1 LAGTPD
7 DATGLITVNPGI
19 LASIDISSSLG
30 GNAEAGVPFSVTVT
44 AYDGDGEV
52 KTDFVGSQAV
62 DWTITGAT
70 TAPDG
75 TSPVVP
81 VDGAMVLASGVATYN
96 GMMLVDAADV
106 VTIDAV
112 VGGAGDG
119 VPPVV
124 NVDPAGA
131 DHYTVVT
138 SGAGTEAA
146 GTAFSLTITAQDN
159 YDNVVGDGV
168 NDYDGAHD
176 INFYSS
182 ATDAPDGTSPVVPVQ
197 LAGLTFANGLVVT
210 GVSFT
215 LYDAGETPSI
225 TAEDDVDTS
234 VTGTTAGITVNG
246 AGLSI
251 VRINTGLAGNTA
263 EVGTVTMSTDA
274 VDEIDVHGSQYDAY
288 MNYIGDS
295 PAGTAWDVTGSFG
308 PAPNDLSAL
317 TGTSVTFQPDNV
329 GTGTVTVD
337 DPGLAGT
344 PDDATGLITVNPGI
358 LASIDISSSLGG
370 NAEAG

>member
-1 LAGTPD
+1 
-7 DATGLITVNPGI
+7 
-19 LASIDISSSLG
+19 
-30 GNAEAGVPFSVTVT
+30 VTVT

-52 KTDFVGSQAV
+52 KTDFAGSQAV

-81 VDGAMVLASGVATYN
+81 VDGAMVFASGVATYN
-96 GMMLVDAADV
+96 GVVLVDAADA

-131 DHYTVVT
+131 DHYSVVT
-138 SGAGTEAA
+138 SGAGVETA
-146 GTAFSLTITAQDN
+146 GTAFSLTITVLDN
-159 YDNVVGDGV
+159 YDNVVDSGV
-168 NDYDGAHD
+168 NDYDGLHD

-182 ATDAPDGTSPVVPVQ
+182 ATDAPDGTSPVVPAQ
-197 LAGLTFANGLVVT
+197 LAGLTFAGGSVVT

-215 LYDAGETPSI
+215 LYDAGEAPSI
-225 TAEDDVDTS
+225 TSEDDIDTS
-234 VTGTTAGITVNG
+234 VTGTTAGVTVND
-246 AGLSI
+246 AGLSV
-251 VRINTGLAGNTA
+251 VRVNTGLAGNTA

-274 VDEIDVHGSQYDAY
+274 GDEIDVHGSQYDAY

-295 PAGTAWDVTGSFG
+295 PAGTGWDVTGSFG
-308 PAPNDLSAL
+308 PAPNDLSGVL
-317 TGTSVTFQPDNV
+317 GTSVTFQPDNV

-344 PDDATGLITVNPGI
+344 PDDATGLITVNPGVVQR
-358 LASIDISSSLGG
+358 
-370 NAEAG
+370 